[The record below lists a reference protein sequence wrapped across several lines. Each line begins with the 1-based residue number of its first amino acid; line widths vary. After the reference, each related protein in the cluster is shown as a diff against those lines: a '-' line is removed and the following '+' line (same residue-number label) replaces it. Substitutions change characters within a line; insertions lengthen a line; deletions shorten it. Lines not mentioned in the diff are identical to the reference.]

1 MSTGEN
7 EQGLRVILDFV
18 RKGSIVILILHFYI
32 FCYGTFEKWG
42 LTFSILKSIL
52 LGFSGIGLF
61 NHSIYSKLFALGLL
75 ILSLLGVKGKKDEK
89 INVSA
94 IIVFILSGLL
104 LYFSSGL
111 LFYTVLPAEPL
122 AVCYITLTS
131 FGFLLFLAGGA
142 RLSRLIKLNLTR
154 DIFNEENETFPQ
166 EEQLL
171 ENKYSI
177 NLPGVYNLRGKI
189 RQMYLNLINCFR
201 MVLIIGSP
209 GAGKTFY
216 LVREIILQCIKKK
229 YCIVLYDF
237 KYDDLTII
245 AYNAWL
251 KYKGSYP
258 VEPKFYIIN
267 FDDPINRCNPLEP
280 STLLDI
286 TDATESSRTILLGL
300 NMQWIQKTGDF
311 FVESPINFFTAII
324 WFLKKYKD
332 GLYCTL
338 PHAIE
343 LMQANYDDLFPVL
356 STEPEIEVLI
366 NPFISAYMNRA
377 MEQLEG
383 QVASAKIALA
393 RLSSPLLY
401 YVLSGSDFSLDVNNP
416 KEPKIVALANNPE
429 KTQVYGAVISLYINR
444 LFRILPKKGRQHTAI
459 IADEAASFFANG
471 IQEYLSIA
479 RGYLLATFL
488 AIQNVAQLRKSYGRE
503 QADVI
508 FNLAGNI
515 ICGQSTGDTAKAV
528 SESIGKIVQERE
540 SVSINRND
548 TSVSR
553 NTQLD
558 FAVPTSRIAGLSAG
572 EFVGIVSDNPD
583 QKIKRKAFHCTIVND
598 PASINAEARSYK
610 PLPKGKVSAREIQNN
625 YIRIKND
632 ITEII
637 ESEIERIRKDPELAH
652 LLFVK
657 PGKDSQSPPS
667 E

>member
-7 EQGLRVILDFV
+7 DQGLRTILDFV
-18 RKGSIVILILHFYI
+18 RKGSIIVLILHFYI
-32 FCYGTFEKWG
+32 YCYAAFEKWG

-52 LGFSGIGLF
+52 LNFSGIGLL
-61 NHSIYSKLFALGLL
+61 NHSLYSKLFALGLL
-75 ILSLLGVKGKKDEK
+75 ILSLIGVKGKKDEK
-89 INVSA
+89 IRVSV
-94 IIVFILSGLL
+94 IIAFIISGLV
-104 LYFSSGL
+104 LYFAPGL
-111 LFYTVLPAEPL
+111 LFYTELPIEPL
-122 AVCYITLTS
+122 AACYIALTTT
-131 FGFLLFLAGGA
+131 GFLLFLTGGA
-142 RLSRLIKLNLTR
+142 RLSRLIKLNLIK
-154 DIFNEENETFPQ
+154 DVFNEENETFPQ

-171 ENKYSI
+171 ENKYSV
-177 NLPGVYNLRGKI
+177 NLPGVYGLRGKI

-216 LVREIILQCIKKK
+216 LIREIILQCIKKK
-229 YCIVLYDF
+229 YCVVLYDF

-251 KYKGSYP
+251 KYKSSYP
-258 VEPKFYIIN
+258 IEPKFYIIN
-267 FDDPINRCNPLEP
+267 FDDPIDRCNPLEP

-324 WFLKKYKD
+324 WFLKKYKN
-332 GLYCTL
+332 GAYCTL

-416 KEPKIVALANNPE
+416 KEPKILCLANNPE

-528 SESIGKIVQERE
+528 SEAIGKIVQERE
-540 SVSINRND
+540 SVSINRTD
-548 TSVSR
+548 TSLSR

-558 FAVPTSRIAGLSAG
+558 YAVPASKIATMSSG
-572 EFVGIVSDNPD
+572 EFAGIVADNPD
-583 QKIKRKAFHCTIVND
+583 QKIRRKAFHCTIVND
-598 PASINAEARSYK
+598 PTSINAETANYR
-610 PLPKGKVSAREIQNN
+610 PLPKGKMSARDLQNN
-625 YIRIKND
+625 YIRIKNEVTD
-632 ITEII
+632 IVE
-637 ESEIERIRKDPELAH
+637 EEIERIRRDPDLAH

-657 PGKDSQSPPS
+657 QPPPGPPVA

>member
-1 MSTGEN
+1 MNTGEN
-7 EQGLRVILDFV
+7 EQGLRVIMDFV
-18 RKGSIVILILHFYI
+18 RKASIILLIVHFYI
-32 FCYGTFEKWG
+32 SCYGAFEKWG
-42 LTFSILKSIL
+42 LTFKILESIL
-52 LGFSGIGLF
+52 LNFSQFALF
-61 NHSIYSKLFALGLL
+61 THPIYIKAFSLGLL
-75 ILSLLGVKGKKDEK
+75 VVSLIGVKGKKDEK
-89 INVSA
+89 ISRA
-94 IIVFILSGLL
+94 SIITSMVLGLL
-104 LYFSSGL
+104 IYFISGL
-111 LFYTVLPAEPL
+111 LFYAVLPAGPL
-122 AVCYITLTS
+122 TIGYIFITS
-131 FGFLLFLAGGA
+131 VGFLLFLTGGA
-142 RLSRLIKLNLTR
+142 RLSRLIKLQLNK
-154 DIFNEENETFPQ
+154 DIFNELNETFPQ
-166 EEQLL
+166 EERLL

-177 NLPGVYNLRGKI
+177 NLPGLYKLKGKVC
-189 RQMYLNLINCFR
+189 QMYLNLINCFR

-216 LVREIILQCIKKK
+216 LVREIILQCIRKK

-237 KYDDLTII
+237 KYDDLTVI
-245 AYNAWL
+245 AYNACL
-251 KYKGSYP
+251 KYKKFYS

-280 STLLDI
+280 STLLDV

-300 NMQWIQKTGDF
+300 NMEWIKKTGDF

-324 WFLKKYKD
+324 WFLKKYKN
-332 GLYCTL
+332 GAYCTL

-356 STEPEIEVLI
+356 STEPEIEILI

-401 YVLSGSDFSLDVNNP
+401 YVLSGNDFSLDVNNP
-416 KEPKIVALANNPE
+416 KEPKIIALANNPE

-444 LFRILPKKGRQHTAI
+444 LFRILPKKNRQHTAI
-459 IADEAASFFANG
+459 IVDEASSLFANG
-471 IQEYLSIA
+471 IENFLAIS
-479 RGYLLATFL
+479 RGYQLATFL

-528 SESIGKIVQERE
+528 SEAIGKIVQERE
-540 SVSINRND
+540 SVSINRTD

-558 FAVPTSRIAGLSAG
+558 YAVPASKIATMSAG
-572 EFVGIVSDNPD
+572 EFAGVVADNPD
-583 QKIKRKAFHCTIVND
+583 QKIDRKAFHCTIVND
-598 PASINAEARSYK
+598 PDSINAEAATYK
-610 PLPKGKVSAREIQNN
+610 KLPDGKVSQLSIQNN
-625 YIRIKND
+625 YIRIKNEVTD
-632 ITEII
+632 II
-637 ESEIERIRKDPELAH
+637 EQEIERIRKDPDLAH

-657 PGKDSQSPPS
+657 PDSKKAP
-667 E
+667 